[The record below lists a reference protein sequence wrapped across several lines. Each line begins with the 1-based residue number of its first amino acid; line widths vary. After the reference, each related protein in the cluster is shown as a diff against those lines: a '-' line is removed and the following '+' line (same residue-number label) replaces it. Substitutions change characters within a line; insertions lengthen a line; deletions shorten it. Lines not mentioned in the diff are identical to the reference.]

1 MGKKK
6 EIQIAIVGLG
16 KIGST
21 FLKKLLEKER
31 HGIKLMGVVE
41 QNKDTP
47 GIEFAKTKGIK
58 IYDNLDKLL
67 YLSQEVDVIFDLT
80 GNIGAREAMRG
91 GLARTRNQHTVI
103 APEVI
108 AFLIWDLIAQGSE
121 EFPAHTSPQSGA
133 KRGY

>member
-80 GNIGAREAMRG
+80 GNINARDNIRG
-91 GLARTRNQHTVI
+91 GLVRAGNQHTVI
-103 APEVI
+103 VPEVI
-108 AFLIWDLIAQGSE
+108 AFLIWNIIAQGGE
-121 EFPAHTSPQSGA
+121 EFPESIT
-133 KRGY
+133 KLGY

>member
-31 HGIKLMGVVE
+31 QGITLMGVVE

-47 GIEFAKTKGIK
+47 GIELAKDKGIK
-58 IYDNLDKLL
+58 IYDSLDKLL
-67 YLSQEVDVIFDLT
+67 YLSQEVDVIFDL
-80 GNIGAREAMRG
+80 
-91 GLARTRNQHTVI
+91 
-103 APEVI
+103 
-108 AFLIWDLIAQGSE
+108 
-121 EFPAHTSPQSGA
+121 
-133 KRGY
+133 

>member
-31 HGIKLMGVVE
+31 QGINIMGVVE
-41 QNKDTP
+41 QNEDAP
-47 GIEFAKTKGIK
+47 GIELAKDKGIK
-58 IYDNLDKLL
+58 IYDSLDKLL

-80 GNIGAREAMRG
+80 GNIDARENLRG
-91 GLARTRNQHTVI
+91 GLARARNQHTVI
-103 APEVI
+103 VPEVI
-108 AFLIWDLIAQGSE
+108 AFLIWNLIAQGSE
-121 EFPAHTSPQSGA
+121 EFPESEA
-133 KRGY
+133 KLGY